1 MWCEAPGWQPQRG
14 SALVPT
20 FPVFPYSEGWNA
32 DQVRGWGS
40 GWGSRSPASTKREN
54 GMMAEGRQPSNRAER
69 GWVPGWPSRAG
80 PSPSE
85 TSSLL
90 LCLKHY
96 GLGITCYNSLAW
108 TLGFPDG
115 SDSKDSACDVGDL
128 GSIPGSGRSPGGG
141 HGNPLQY
148 SCPENPMDGGVWWVT
163 VPGVEKSRTQLSDF
177 HNNSLYLT

>member
-1 MWCEAPGWQPQRG
+1 M
-14 SALVPT
+14 VPT
-20 FPVFPYSEGWNA
+20 FPVFLYSEGWNA

-40 GWGSRSPASTKREN
+40 GLGSRSPASTKTEN
-54 GMMAEGRQPSNRAER
+54 RMMAEGRQPSNRAER

-85 TSSLL
+85 TSSRLP
-90 LCLKHY
+90 CLKHY
-96 GLGITCYNSLAW
+96 GLGITRYNSLAW

-148 SCPENPMDGGVWWVT
+148 YCLENAMDRKGWLAT
-163 VPGVEKSRTQLSDF
+163 VHRVAQSWTRLK
-177 HNNSLYLT
+177 